1 MFNYNG
7 LLEHFNKELNK
18 EINKLASRNP
28 KNLYEP
34 VIYTLNL
41 GGKRIRPV
49 LLLIAH
55 SLYDEQLMKAMP
67 VALAIELFHNF
78 TLLHDDI
85 MDNADLRRNRNT
97 VHIEYSNNSAIL
109 SGDAMSI
116 LAYEYLNKCQS
127 ENYREI
133 FDLFTNTALQVCEGQ
148 QFDMDFEKRTDVTV
162 DEYLNMIGLKTAV
175 LLAASLKLGA
185 ILANAP
191 LEDCELLYRFGYN
204 LGMAFQLQDDLLDS
218 FGDTANFGKKI
229 GGDIVANK
237 KTFLMLT
244 ALELAKGDTLAN
256 LYQLIENKP
265 SSNEDKIERILS
277 LYKELNIESH
287 TKNKIAFYYDSALNC
302 LENLSLT
309 TSNKNTLKVVSDW
322 LLTRKN

>member
-7 LLEHFNKELNK
+7 LLEHFNEELNK
-18 EINKLASRNP
+18 EINKLASRQP

-34 VIYTLNL
+34 VIYTLNM

-49 LLLIAH
+49 LLLNAH
-55 SLYDEQLMKAMP
+55 SLYNEKLTTAMP

-148 QFDMDFEKRTDVTV
+148 QFDMDFEKRNDVTV

-191 LEDCELLYRFGYN
+191 IADRELLYRFGYN

-218 FGDTANFGKKI
+218 FGETADFGKKI

-244 ALELAKGDTLAN
+244 ALELAKDDTLAHLN
-256 LYQLIENKP
+256 LLIQTEP
-265 SSNEDKIERILS
+265 SSIEDKIEKVLS
-277 LYKELNIESH
+277 YYKALNIEKL
-287 TKNKIAFYYDSALNC
+287 TQQKIEFYYDSALNC
-302 LENLSLT
+302 LENLSLE
-309 TSNKNTLKVVSDW
+309 TSNKNTLRVVSDW
-322 LLTRKN
+322 LMARKH